1 MAEHLRPVVQ
11 HRIDQEKI
19 SGSKWEGKP
28 VGFISHFKTITI
40 LPILKIIFIRKNDLL
55 MWMLEEAERIGI
67 ERTPLDMATRLYF
80 LAFASHATS
89 TVRVSALSL

>member
-11 HRIDQEKI
+11 HRLDQEKI

-40 LPILKIIFIRKNDLL
+40 LPIIFIRKNDLL

-67 ERTPLDMATRLYF
+67 ERAPLDMATRLYF